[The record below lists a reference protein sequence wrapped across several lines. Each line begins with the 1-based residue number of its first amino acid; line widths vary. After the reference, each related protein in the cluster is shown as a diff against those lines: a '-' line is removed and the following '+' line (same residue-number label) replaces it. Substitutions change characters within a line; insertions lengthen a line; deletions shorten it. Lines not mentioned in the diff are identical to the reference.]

1 MVTRKNIDTKG
12 TIMTDLRK
20 QLDAALLQ
28 VQEIL
33 DEHFEENESVQD
45 AFNSLACAIDDEM
58 ASLY

>member
-1 MVTRKNIDTKG
+1 
-12 TIMTDLRK
+12 MTDLRN

-28 VQEIL
+28 LQTIL

-45 AFNSLACAIDDEM
+45 TFNALACAIDAEV

>member
-1 MVTRKNIDTKG
+1 
-12 TIMTDLRK
+12 MTDLRK

-45 AFNSLACAIDDEM
+45 AFNALACVIDDEM

>member
-1 MVTRKNIDTKG
+1 
-12 TIMTDLRK
+12 MTDSRK

-58 ASLY
+58 SSLY